1 MRVFTL
7 CLAIG
12 IMLTAACSSSSN
24 GGAGGAAGG
33 ALAGQ
38 AAGGV
43 TSLGGVT
50 NLAGTTGAGGVA
62 VLGGN
67 TGSSTLPLQGACA
80 NLTCLSTLAG
90 LTTSCQ
96 PSGTCT
102 EQASAT
108 GTDACYANGVKM
120 ETLLDLTTFATTM
133 TVKNGGSVCYSMV
146 VTGILAPPMT
156 IVFKD
161 GSGTT
166 VGTKAVDP
174 TTNAMSVTCPGGTAT
189 VIDQSCGTGP
199 SNLASSA
206 QAAMTAKCDPGTC
219 TF

>member
-120 ETLLDLTTFATTM
+120 ETVMDLTTFATTM

-166 VGTKAVDP
+166 VGTMAVDP

>member
-33 ALAGQ
+33 VTSLAGQ

-43 TSLGGVT
+43 TSL
-50 NLAGTTGAGGVA
+50 AGTTSAGGVA

-120 ETLLDLTTFATTM
+120 ETVMDLTTFATTM

-166 VGTKAVDP
+166 VGTMAVDP

-199 SNLASSA
+199 SSLASSS
-206 QAAMTAKCDPGTC
+206 QAAMTAQCDPGTC

>member
-166 VGTKAVDP
+166 VGTMAVDP

-199 SNLASSA
+199 SSLASSS
-206 QAAMTAKCDPGTC
+206 QAAMAAQCDPGTC

>member
-166 VGTKAVDP
+166 VVTMAVDP

>member
-43 TSLGGVT
+43 TS
-50 NLAGTTGAGGVA
+50 LAGTTGAGGVA

-96 PSGTCT
+96 PSGACT

-166 VGTKAVDP
+166 VGTMAVDP

-199 SNLASSA
+199 SSLASSA
-206 QAAMTAKCDPGTC
+206 KAAMTAQCDPGTC

>member
-1 MRVFTL
+1 MRVLTL

-12 IMLTAACSSSSN
+12 IMLTAACSDGSK

-33 ALAGQ
+33 
-38 AAGGV
+38 V
-43 TSLGGVT
+43 TS
-50 NLAGTTGAGGVA
+50 LAGTTGAGGVA

-90 LTTSCQ
+90 LPAGCQ

-102 EQASAT
+102 TQVSTTT
-108 GTDACYANGVKM
+108 GLTNQCFSNGIAIQNGIDM
-120 ETLLDLTTFATTM
+120 STFATTM
-133 TVKNGGSVCYSMV
+133 TVKNGGSVCYSMAI
-146 VTGILAPPMT
+146 TGILAPPMT

-161 GSGTT
+161 SSGTT
-166 VGTKAVDP
+166 VGTMAVDP

-199 SNLASSA
+199 SSLASSS
-206 QAAMTAKCDPGTC
+206 QAAMAAQCDPGTC

>member
-166 VGTKAVDP
+166 VGTMAVDP

>member
-1 MRVFTL
+1 
-7 CLAIG
+7 
-12 IMLTAACSSSSN
+12 MLTAACSSSSN

-166 VGTKAVDP
+166 VGTMAVDP